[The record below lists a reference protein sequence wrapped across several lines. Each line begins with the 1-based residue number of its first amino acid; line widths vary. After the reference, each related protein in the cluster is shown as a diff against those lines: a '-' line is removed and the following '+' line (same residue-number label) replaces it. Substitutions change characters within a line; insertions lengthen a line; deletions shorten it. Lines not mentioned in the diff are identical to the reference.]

1 MSSFR
6 WITQDFVL
14 ALHDWLLSID
24 CGGEGIRDQN
34 LLESALHRPRNMFL
48 HEQAG
53 LFELAACY
61 TAGIIQNHPFIDG
74 NKRTGLI
81 VGATFLEY
89 NGYRLI
95 ASEVDTTQVILAVA
109 EGNLGEE
116 ELSRWFKNSV
126 DRISQD

>member
-1 MSSFR
+1 MSNVR

-14 ALHDWLLSID
+14 ALHDWVLSID
-24 CGGEGIRDQN
+24 GGGEGIRDQG
-34 LLESALHRPRNMFL
+34 LLDSALHRPQNRL
-48 HEQAG
+48 LYKDAG

-61 TAGIIQNHPFIDG
+61 TAGIIQNHPFVDG

-95 ASEVDTTQVILAVA
+95 ATEVDTTQVILAVA
-109 EGNLGEE
+109 EGKLGEA
-116 ELSRWFKNSV
+116 ELSLWFENSV
-126 DRISQD
+126 ESF